1 MIPVGGGLFRA
12 FATVDGTA
20 AATWAIRRS
29 GSRAAMRIDPF
40 EALGSDDVAA
50 LRAEAEDVARFEGRM
65 LAGVDGLV
73 MPA

>member
-1 MIPVGGGLFRA
+1 
-12 FATVDGTA
+12 
-20 AATWAIRRS
+20 
-29 GSRAAMRIDPF
+29 MRIHPF